1 MKNNYFVGKKRL
13 EITEESL
20 KIFNSNINN
29 NSFKNSNSILKNST
43 NEIPSTSLSKFENEG
58 LSLTNHTHWVN
69 KILILEHQPFH
80 NLISTSADGLIIIYN
95 SYPNFDS
102 ILKIKEFNNR
112 GVTYLTE
119 LQNSTIIACSFG
131 AIKHIKLN
139 FIDNNNC
146 TYIVLK
152 YYPICKSYISKCIE
166 LSNKNIVLI
175 CQEYNIFIL
184 ENNKKIENAFNEN
197 ISSIKLLDY
206 EICITILELHENL
219 IMSASITDHKF
230 NLKSENIYNLK
241 LKNNFITFYDKDFNI
256 IHKINNIYCSKS
268 ADNVTKLN
276 ERYFIISAELCMKED
291 NWDNNKGI
299 ALVDYKLFQIITFV
313 ETNKQ
318 ISSLFLLENVLMLG
332 DNNGFVEKYEITEKK
347 ELKEIKTKKVH
358 LYNINSI
365 IAYKV
370 YDEESQKNIL
380 LTFTGSND
388 KTIKIT
394 SFFDKS
400 FDKPV

>member
-1 MKNNYFVGKKRL
+1 MQNNYFVGKKRL
-13 EITEESL
+13 EISEENL
-20 KIFNSNINN
+20 KILTINN
-29 NSFKNSNSILKNST
+29 NNPLIDSSNITKNSNNGISFNSF
-43 NEIPSTSLSKFENEG
+43 SKFENDG
-58 LSLTNHTHWVN
+58 LSLANHTHWVN
-69 KILILEHQPFH
+69 KILILEHQISR

-95 SYPNFDS
+95 SYPNFDP

-112 GVTYLTE
+112 GVTYLAE

-139 FIDNNNC
+139 FTDNDKC
-146 TYIVLK
+146 SYTVIK

-166 LSNKNIVLI
+166 LTNKNIALI

-184 ENNKKIENAFNEN
+184 TNNEKIENTFNEN
-197 ISSIKLLDY
+197 ISQIKLLDY
-206 EICITILELHENL
+206 EICITILELNENL
-219 IMSASITDHKF
+219 IMTASITDHKF
-230 NLKSENIYNLK
+230 NLKTENIYNLK
-241 LKNNFITFYDKDFNI
+241 LKNNFITFYDKNFNI
-256 IHKINNIYCSKS
+256 ISKIKNVYCSKS
-268 ADNVTKLN
+268 ADNVTKLD
-276 ERYFIISAELCMKED
+276 ERYFIISAELCIKED

-299 ALVDYKLFQIITFV
+299 ALVDYKLYQIITFI

-318 ISSLFLLENVLMLG
+318 ISSLFLYENILILG

-347 ELKEIKTKKVH
+347 ELKKIKSKRMH

-365 IAYKV
+365 IGYMV
-370 YDEESQKNIL
+370 YDENSKNNIF

-388 KTIKIT
+388 KTIKIS

-400 FDKPV
+400 FDKQI